1 MKTSSTFSI
10 LFWANFIRA
19 KNNQVSLYARITVN
33 GKRATLSLKRKVL
46 ITDWD
51 VHRNRARGT
60 SQKTRILNSYLDET
74 YNHLFQC
81 YRDLKTEHKLI
92 TAKAVK
98 ARFLGV
104 DDVHRSVMDI
114 IAYHNEDMA
123 GKLKWGT
130 QKNYF
135 TTQKYISKFLLKTF
149 KSTDMYLRE
158 LDYNFIIKFEKY
170 LRGHIPDDHQKKMGN
185 NTIMK
190 HIARFRKLINLS
202 LKLGWIER
210 DPFINFESKFIKTER
225 GFLSLEELQ
234 EIENK
239 QFTIPRLELV
249 KDLFVF
255 SCYTSLSYI
264 DVIHLTADNI
274 CIGIDGELW
283 IYYRREKTTKPI
295 RIPLLPK
302 ALQIIEKYKG
312 NLKSIAQGSIFPKIS
327 NQKLN
332 SYLKEI
338 ADVCGIRKNLTFHIA
353 RHTFATTVTL
363 SNGMPIETVSKLLG
377 HSRISTTQIYAK
389 VIERKVSDDMQR
401 LRAQFNEMENKVISK
416 EPLQIEKL

>member
-10 LFWANFIRA
+10 LFWADFSRA
-19 KNNQVSLYARITVN
+19 KDDQASIYARITVN
-33 GKRATLSLKRKVL
+33 GKRATISLKRKVF
-46 ITDWD
+46 ISDWD
-51 VHRNRARGT
+51 VHKNRARGT
-60 SQKTRILNSYLDET
+60 SQKSRILNSYLDET
-74 YNHLFQC
+74 YNLLFKC
-81 YRDLKTEHKLI
+81 YRDLKTEQKLI
-92 TAKAVK
+92 TSQSVK
-98 ARFLGV
+98 ARYLG
-104 DDVHRSVMDI
+104 DDDDNHSVMDI
-114 IAYHNEDMA
+114 INYHNEDMV

-130 QKNYF
+130 QKNYL
-135 TTQKYISKFLLKTF
+135 TTQKYISKFLLKNYKT
-149 KSTDMYLRE
+149 SDIYLRE

-170 LRGHIPDDHQKKMGN
+170 LRGYIPEDHQKQMGN

-190 HIARFRKLINLS
+190 HIERFRKLINLS
-202 LKLGWIER
+202 CKLGWIER
-210 DPFINFESKFIKTER
+210 DPFIIFKAKFNKTER

-239 QFTIPRLELV
+239 QFAITRLQLV

-283 IYYRREKTTKPI
+283 IYYKREKTTKPI

-302 ALQIIEKYKG
+302 ALKIIEKYKS
-312 NLKSIAQGSIFPKIS
+312 NHKSMAQGSIFPKIS

-338 ADVCGIRKNLTFHIA
+338 ADVCGIKKNLTFHIA

-377 HSRISTTQIYAK
+377 HSKISTTQIYAK

-401 LRAQFNEMENKVISK
+401 LRAQFNEMENRHLSNTTSQN
-416 EPLQIEKL
+416 L